1 MSGPGQ
7 RQLKQQLDA
16 LGVDFTQWMDTVYPK
31 HYTKGVSTDRVISNA
46 DVAAVVA
53 ELKLNMEKEAPQ
65 EPDNN
70 LDIGGFHI

>member
-16 LGVDFTQWMDTVYPK
+16 LGIDFAQWMDTVYPK
-31 HYTKGVSTDRVISNA
+31 HYTEGVSTGGVISNA

-53 ELKLNMEKEAPQ
+53 DLKSNMEKEAPQ

-70 LDIGGFHI
+70 LDIGSFHI